1 MDYRRFGDTLLVRID
16 RGRGNPRAGQD
27 GRAQGKH
34 SACERAGAGALGSFT
49 VGVYKVDEKKYYAN
63 SFEGSFEIVSL
74 TGTIDT
80 MNGEFYTHLHLSA
93 GNDRGEVFG
102 GHLNRA
108 EVSATCEM
116 VIRLI
121 DGRIDRQ
128 YDEVTGLNLFKFL
141 IKPDVIKNLPVF
153 RETGGF
159 LLHGSYFSAS
169 SALTF

>member
-16 RGRGNPRAGQD
+16 RGEEILEQVKTVALKENIQLASVQ
-27 GRAQGKH
+27 AL
-34 SACERAGAGALGSFT
+34 GALGSFT

-108 EVSATCEM
+108 IISATAEIQIQ
-116 VIRLI
+116 VI
-121 DGRIDRQ
+121 DGEIGREFNQEI
-128 YDEVTGLNLFKFL
+128 GLNLFKF
-141 IKPDVIKNLPVF
+141 
-153 RETGGF
+153 
-159 LLHGSYFSAS
+159 
-169 SALTF
+169 